1 MKDLISI
8 IIPAYNAQDTIE
20 KCIKSVE
27 GENIEIIVVID
38 GATDNTLKI
47 CKDLKRY
54 KENINIVEQENKGLL
69 EARNTGIRNA
79 KGDYIM
85 FLDADDEYLENTISK
100 IRELIKKYDK
110 PDLIRFRYE
119 KVPSGY
125 TQYKYIEKSDE
136 KIEKKDFQKIVYPMF
151 LNGYM
156 LNAAW
161 TNCVKTGVI
170 RNIKIEKNY
179 ICYGE
184 DLIRNLEIFSNID
197 NVVFTN
203 DVLYKYIY
211 MENSITN
218 SKSANKLFR
227 NLEDA
232 IEVYSL
238 LHKYLNKWEMYN
250 EHNIEIVNNRIKK
263 ECNRI
268 IQIIKD
274 L

>member
-20 KCIKSVE
+20 KCIKSIE

-54 KENINIVEQENKGLL
+54 KENINIIEQENKGVL
-69 EARNTGIRNA
+69 EARKTGIRNA

-85 FLDADDEYLENTISK
+85 FLDADDEYVKNTISK

-110 PDLIRFRYE
+110 PDLVRFRYE
-119 KVPSGY
+119 KVPNGY
-125 TQYKYIEKSDE
+125 TQYKYIEKNDE
-136 KIEKKDFQKIVYPMF
+136 KIEKKDFQKVVYPMF
-151 LNGYM
+151 LSGYM
-156 LNAAW
+156 LNATW
-161 TNCVKTGVI
+161 TNCVKTEIV
-170 RNIKIEKNY
+170 RNLKIEKKY
-179 ICYGE
+179 TCYGE
-184 DLIRNLEIFSNID
+184 DLIHNLEIFSNID

-218 SKSANKLFR
+218 SKSANKLFK

-232 IEVYSL
+232 IEVYSS
-238 LHKYLNKWEMYN
+238 LHKYLNKWEMYSEN
-250 EHNIEIVNNRIKK
+250 NIEIVNNRIKK

-268 IQIIKD
+268 IQIIKN